1 MNLPAAMIGALAA
14 ISALASLRHG
24 PHVNTIGG
32 IIQISI
38 VAAVGIFGAAIL
50 MVEVLRT
57 LN

>member
-1 MNLPAAMIGALAA
+1 MNLLAAMIGALLAGA
-14 ISALASLRHG
+14 ALAYLRHG
-24 PHVNTIGG
+24 RHVNTIGG
-32 IIQISI
+32 VVQISV